1 MVRQQ
6 WASLDGRWEF
16 AFDDLD
22 AGMHE
27 HWFDGRTLPR
37 QIEVPFPYQ
46 SQASG
51 IGTREIHEIM
61 WYSRSFEVPEGWD
74 YGALLLHF
82 GAVDYRAD
90 VWINGR
96 VAGRNRG
103 GHVPFSFD
111 IAPYLKPGANRVTLR
126 VEDRQDPY
134 QPRGKQSS
142 SGTPVRIYYY
152 CTSGIWQN
160 VWLEP
165 VPALRID
172 HLRIHEALP
181 DGTLALT
188 VHLHGPASDWEA
200 ELDVLESLDSEAV
213 CATARGA
220 RRRARPRPPRPITPP
235 PAPAP
240 PP

>member
-6 WASLDGRWEF
+6 WTSLDGWWEF
-16 AFDDLD
+16 AFDDQD
-22 AGMHE
+22 AGLHE
-27 HWFDGRTLPR
+27 RWFDGRALPR
-37 QIEVPFPYQ
+37 QILVPFPYQ

-51 IGTREIHEIM
+51 IGTRDIHEIM

-82 GAVDYRAD
+82 GACDYRAD
-90 VWINGR
+90 VWVNGR

-172 HLRIHEALP
+172 HLRIHEAHP

-188 VHLHGPASDWEA
+188 VHLHGPASEWEA
-200 ELDVLESLDSEAV
+200 ELAVLETLE
-213 CATARGA
+213 
-220 RRRARPRPPRPITPP
+220 
-235 PAPAP
+235 
-240 PP
+240 